1 MAERLLDVKNLKTYF
16 FTDEG
21 VVRAVDGVDMHI
33 AKGETL
39 GVVGESGCGKSVT
52 ALSIMKL
59 IPQPPGK
66 IVEGQILYN
75 GQDLVTLPANRMRKI
90 RGKEISMI
98 FQEPMT
104 SLNPVFTCG
113 EQIAEALRLHEGLGR
128 RDAMA
133 KTVDMLKLVHIP
145 NAERRVKEYPHQL
158 SGGMRQRIMIAM
170 ALSCNPKLLIADEP
184 TTALDV
190 TIQAQILELLNE
202 LKSKLH
208 MAVMLITH
216 DMGVIAETAQRVV
229 VMYAAKV
236 AEEADVGDLFKE
248 PLHPYTQ
255 GLLRSIPRIDLAAT
269 AKAAPRGHP
278 GHGADLARQHRAGVP
293 LRAAL
298 PLHEA
303 RVHREGSGHQGGQA
317 RAQGFVLAVLS
328 RRGARGPLRT
338 SPRETRCAG
347 RARAGTDRAKLR
359 SMRQRKHGR
368 EPIAPG
374 APADD
379 RGGGGSGGGAGPL
392 PPRGERW
399 KRRSCK
405 SRT

>member
-21 VVRAVDGVDMHI
+21 IVRAVDGVDLYI
-33 AKGETL
+33 EKGETL

-59 IPQPPGK
+59 IPSPPGK
-66 IVEGQILYN
+66 IIEGEILYN
-75 GQDLVTLPANRMRKI
+75 GTNLVNLPAGQMRKI

-128 RDAMA
+128 RAAMD
-133 KTVDMLKLVHIP
+133 KTVEMLKLVHIP

-202 LKSKLH
+202 LKSKLK

-236 AEEADVGDLFKE
+236 AEEAPVGELYKE

-269 AKAAPRGHP
+269 ERRRLETIPGTVPTLRG
-278 GHGADLARQHRAGVP
+278 
-293 LRAAL
+293 
-298 PLHEA
+298 E
-303 RVHREGSGHQGGQA
+303 
-317 RAQGFVLAVLS
+317 
-328 RRGARGPLRT
+328 
-338 SPRETRCAG
+338 
-347 RARAGTDRAKLR
+347 
-359 SMRQRKHGR
+359 
-368 EPIAPG
+368 IAPG
-374 APADD
+374 CRFAPRCPFVKSVCTEKDPVIKEVKP
-379 RGGGGSGGGAGPL
+379 GH
-392 PPRGERW
+392 
-399 KRRSCK
+399 KVSCWLY
-405 SRT
+405 

>member
-21 VVRAVDGVDMHI
+21 VVRAVDGVDLYI
-33 AKGETL
+33 EKGETL
-39 GVVGESGCGKSVT
+39 GIVGESGCGKSVT

-66 IVEGQILYN
+66 IVEGEILYN
-75 GQDLVTLPANRMRKI
+75 GRDLVNMPANQMRKI

-128 RDAMA
+128 RAAMD

-158 SGGMRQRIMIAM
+158 SGGMRQRIMIA
-170 ALSCNPKLLIADEP
+170 I
-184 TTALDV
+184 TALDV
-190 TIQAQILELLNE
+190 TIQAQILDLLNE
-202 LKSKLH
+202 LKSKLK

-236 AEEADVGDLFKE
+236 AEEASVADLFKE

-269 AKAAPRGHP
+269 ERRRLETIPGTVPTLRG
-278 GHGADLARQHRAGVP
+278 D
-293 LRAAL
+293 
-298 PLHEA
+298 
-303 RVHREGSGHQGGQA
+303 
-317 RAQGFVLAVLS
+317 
-328 RRGARGPLRT
+328 
-338 SPRETRCAG
+338 
-347 RARAGTDRAKLR
+347 
-359 SMRQRKHGR
+359 
-368 EPIAPG
+368 IAPG
-374 APADD
+374 CRFAP
-379 RGGGGSGGGAGPL
+379 RCPFV
-392 PPRGERW
+392 
-399 KRRSCK
+399 K
-405 SRT
+405 SVCTEKDPVIKEVKPGHKVACWLY

>member
-1 MAERLLDVKNLKTYF
+1 MADQRLLDVKNLKTYF

-21 VVRAVDGVDMHI
+21 MVRAVDGVDLYI
-33 AKGETL
+33 NQGETL

-66 IVEGQILYN
+66 IVEGEIIYN
-75 GQDLVTLPANRMRKI
+75 GVDLVNLKPNRMRKI
-90 RGKEISMI
+90 RGKEIAMI

-128 RDAMA
+128 REAMD
-133 KTVDMLKLVHIP
+133 KTVEMLKIVHIP

-190 TIQAQILELLNE
+190 TIQAQILDLLNE
-202 LKSKLH
+202 LKAKLG

-216 DMGVIAETAQRVV
+216 DMGVIAETAQRVI

-236 AEEADVGDLFKE
+236 AEEAPVADLFKE

-255 GLLRSIPRIDLAAT
+255 GLLRSIPRID
-269 AKAAPRGHP
+269 
-278 GHGADLARQHRAGVP
+278 
-293 LRAAL
+293 RAAI
-298 PLHEA
+298 E
-303 RVHREGSGHQGGQA
+303 
-317 RAQGFVLAVLS
+317 
-328 RRGARGPLRT
+328 
-338 SPRETRCAG
+338 
-347 RARAGTDRAKLR
+347 
-359 SMRQRKHGR
+359 RQRLETIPGTVPTLR
-368 EPIAPG
+368 GEIAPG
-374 APADD
+374 CRFAP
-379 RGGGGSGGGAGPL
+379 RCPFV
-392 PPRGERW
+392 
-399 KRRSCK
+399 K
-405 SRT
+405 SVCTEKDPVIKEVKPGHKVACWLY

>member
-21 VVRAVDGVDMHI
+21 VVRAVDGVDLYI
-33 AKGETL
+33 NQGETL
-39 GVVGESGCGKSVT
+39 GIVGESGCGKSVT
-52 ALSIMKL
+52 ALSIMRL

-75 GQDLVTLPANRMRKI
+75 GLDLVTIPANKLRKI

-128 RDAMA
+128 RDAMD
-133 KTVDMLKLVHIP
+133 KTVEMMKLVHIA

-158 SGGMRQRIMIAM
+158 SGGMRQRVMIAM
-170 ALSCNPKLLIADEP
+170 ALSCSPNLLIADEP

-202 LKSKLH
+202 LKSKLK

-236 AEEADVGDLFKE
+236 AEEAPVGDLFKE

-269 AKAAPRGHP
+269 EHLRLETIPGTVPTLRG
-278 GHGADLARQHRAGVP
+278 D
-293 LRAAL
+293 
-298 PLHEA
+298 
-303 RVHREGSGHQGGQA
+303 
-317 RAQGFVLAVLS
+317 
-328 RRGARGPLRT
+328 
-338 SPRETRCAG
+338 
-347 RARAGTDRAKLR
+347 
-359 SMRQRKHGR
+359 
-368 EPIAPG
+368 IAPG
-374 APADD
+374 CRFAPRCPFVKSVCTEQDPVLKEVKP
-379 RGGGGSGGGAGPL
+379 GH
-392 PPRGERW
+392 
-399 KRRSCK
+399 KVSCWLY
-405 SRT
+405 

>member
-21 VVRAVDGVDMHI
+21 IVRAVDGVDLYI
-33 AKGETL
+33 EKGETL

-52 ALSIMKL
+52 ALSVMKL
-59 IPQPPGK
+59 IASPPGK
-66 IVEGQILYN
+66 IVEGEILYN
-75 GQDLVTLPANRMRKI
+75 GQNLVDLPANQMRKI

-128 RDAMA
+128 RAAMD
-133 KTVDMLKLVHIP
+133 KTVEMLKVVHIP

-158 SGGMRQRIMIAM
+158 SGGMRQRVMIAM
-170 ALSCNPKLLIADEP
+170 ALSCSPNLLIADEP

-202 LKSKLH
+202 LKTKLK

-236 AEEADVGDLFKE
+236 AEEAPVGDLFKE

-269 AKAAPRGHP
+269 EHLRLETIPGTVPTLRG
-278 GHGADLARQHRAGVP
+278 D
-293 LRAAL
+293 
-298 PLHEA
+298 
-303 RVHREGSGHQGGQA
+303 
-317 RAQGFVLAVLS
+317 
-328 RRGARGPLRT
+328 
-338 SPRETRCAG
+338 
-347 RARAGTDRAKLR
+347 
-359 SMRQRKHGR
+359 
-368 EPIAPG
+368 IAPG
-374 APADD
+374 CRFAPRCPFVKSVCTEQDPVLKEVKP
-379 RGGGGSGGGAGPL
+379 GH
-392 PPRGERW
+392 
-399 KRRSCK
+399 KVSCWLY
-405 SRT
+405 